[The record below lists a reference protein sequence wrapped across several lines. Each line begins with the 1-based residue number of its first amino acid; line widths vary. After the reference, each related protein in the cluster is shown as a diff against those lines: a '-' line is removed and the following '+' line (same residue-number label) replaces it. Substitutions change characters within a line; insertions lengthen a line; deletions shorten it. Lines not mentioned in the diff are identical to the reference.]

1 LILLKSTLDE
11 NSSVDHKDVT
21 ADYKGCILSSVFQPI
36 ISIPHQRAVGY
47 EGLVRGKTR
56 KGVECSPI
64 DIFTLPESSSEHLSL
79 DRICRLLHIQNFSK
93 QHLDN
98 EWIFINLDSMCL
110 ANEKPTPGF
119 MDRVFSISG
128 IAPHRVVIEILE
140 SEINDQ
146 AYLKDLISHFRDMG
160 CLIAIDDFGAGH
172 SNFDRIWE
180 LEPDIVKI
188 DRSLIQRAAINSKVK
203 RILSGMVSLIHEAG
217 SLVIIEGVETELEA
231 QTAIEVHADML
242 QGFYLAK
249 PSAKINHQC
258 FRNTI
263 QHILASQQQTRNK
276 TNDVVTQHSQE
287 FQVLFRKAVRK
298 FRSVMQLND
307 FAQVIFQNERVVRCF
322 VLSKVGYQIGQSIHS
337 NSYNEQLHRRFIPL
351 ISAENANWSHKHYH
365 FLAVQ
370 NPYVIQVSRPYLSI
384 AGANLCITVSLAI
397 EIDRE
402 IYVICCDLDWQED

>member
-1 LILLKSTLDE
+1 LILLKPYIGHE
-11 NSSVDHKDVT
+11 ANI
-21 ADYKGCILSSVFQPI
+21 ADYKGCTLSSVFQPI

-47 EGLVRGKTR
+47 EGLVRGQTAEGKNCT
-56 KGVECSPI
+56 PI
-64 DIFTLPESSSEHLSL
+64 EIFELPESSSEHLSL

-93 QHLDN
+93 QNLNN

-119 MDRVFSISG
+119 MNRLFSISG

-140 SEINDQ
+140 SEIKDQ
-146 AYLKDLISHFRDMG
+146 AYLKDLIRHFRALG

-188 DRSLIQRAAINSKVK
+188 DRNLIQRAAINPKVK

-231 QTAIEVHADML
+231 QTAIEVNADMV
-242 QGFYLAK
+242 QGFYFAK
-249 PSAKINHQC
+249 PSAMISHQS
-258 FRNTI
+258 FRSAI
-263 QHILASQQQTRNK
+263 QNILASQQQARNK
-276 TNDVVTQHSQE
+276 TSDDISYDSTA
-287 FQVLFRKAVRK
+287 FQALFRKAVRK
-298 FRSVMQLND
+298 FRQLKQLED

-322 VLSKVGYQIGQSIHS
+322 ILSEIGYQIGQSIHS
-337 NSYNEQLHRRFIPL
+337 GYYSERLDPRFMPL
-351 ISAENANWSHKHYH
+351 ISADNANWSHKHYH

-370 NPYVIQVSRPYLSI
+370 NPYVIQMSRPYLSI
-384 AGANLCITVSLAI
+384 VGANLCITVSLAI
-397 EIDRE
+397 EIDQQV
-402 IYVICCDLDWQED
+402 YVVCCDLDWQDD